1 MSKSKNVDDFFPP
14 LKGKFEAA
22 LQKNSIS
29 GRQYDKFGNVS
40 PWWSEETISA
50 FDERAQ
56 CFVDMYENYTVP
68 ELIPIL
74 GDDAHVG

>member
-1 MSKSKNVDDFFPP
+1 MD
-14 LKGKFEAA
+14 L
-22 LQKNSIS
+22 
-29 GRQYDKFGNVS
+29 GRQYDKEGNVS
-40 PWWSEETISA
+40 PWWSEETIAA

-74 GDDAHVG
+74 GDDAHVR